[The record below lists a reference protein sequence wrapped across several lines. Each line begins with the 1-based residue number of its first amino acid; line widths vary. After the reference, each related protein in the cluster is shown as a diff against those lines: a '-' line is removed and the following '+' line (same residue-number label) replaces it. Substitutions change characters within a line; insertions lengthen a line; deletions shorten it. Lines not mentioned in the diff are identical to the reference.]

1 MFVVDLVTIPLFS
14 AFAGLITNWTGVL
27 MLFAP
32 AQFTGFYVPGLRR
45 VFPFLPRK
53 VQILPIFA
61 PNGILGFQGFIPCRA
76 EKMSSLVV
84 DKTIA
89 RIGRIEDFYT
99 QLEPE
104 RLAARLADAA
114 RPEIR
119 RLTIEIIE
127 RDHADL
133 WRTLPNIAREK
144 VLRTVDA
151 ELTTISRHAFAT
163 IGDNIDELLDV
174 KLMTVNYL
182 RRHPELL
189 RDIIKGMAVPEL
201 KFMVRSGALGLPL
214 GVVLALVLSFAHYA
228 HLPLP
233 GWLIV
238 VAGAALIGVV
248 VNVIAIKVV
257 FEPGEP
263 RPRYRYL
270 WRQGLFAR
278 RQHEAAAQLS
288 AMLATKVLTVANFS
302 HELFHGAHGERTL
315 ALIGSS
321 VSAEVDR
328 DPGPVP
334 DRRPQLARH
343 RRRRRPRPRRR
354 CRRAGV
360 RPHPPVRRRLHARRG
375 TQDRHLR
382 DREATFPARRRVRRN
397 ALRRCRTGR
406 VAALRARRRAGHPR
420 RRRTHPDLRRLI
432 QGSLALVDRRAG
444 QGAGVTLRE

>member
-1 MFVVDLVTIPLFS
+1 MLSLAPIVDWEDLSGQSKFVVDMVTIPLFS
-14 AFAGLITNWTGVL
+14 AIAGLITNWTGVI

-32 AQFTGFYVPGLRR
+32 AQFTGFFVPGLQR

-53 VQILPIFA
+53 VQILPLFA

-76 EKMSSLVV
+76 EKMSSLIV
-84 DKTIA
+84 DKTIS

-104 RLAARLADAA
+104 RLAERLADAA

-127 RDHADL
+127 RDHAAL
-133 WRTLPNIAREK
+133 WRALPTMLQER

-151 ELTTISRHAFAT
+151 ELTPISRHAFAT
-163 IGDNIDELLDV
+163 IGDNIDELLDL

-182 RRHPELL
+182 RRKPELM
-189 RDIIKGMAVPEL
+189 RDIIRGMAVPEL
-201 KFMVRSGALGLPL
+201 RFMVRSGALGLPL
-214 GVVLALVLSFAHYA
+214 GIVLALALSAVHYT

-233 GWLIV
+233 AWLIV
-238 VAGAALIGVV
+238 VAGAAVIGVV

-288 AMLATKVLTVANFS
+288 AMLATKVLTVENFS
-302 HELFHGAHGERTL
+302 NELLHGAHGERTL

-328 DPGPVP
+328 ILGP
-334 DRRPQLARH
+334 
-343 RRRRRPRPRRR
+343 
-354 CRRAGV
+354 
-360 RPHPPVRRRLHARRG
+360 
-375 TQDRHLR
+375 
-382 DREATFPARRRVRRN
+382 FKI
-397 ALRRCRTGR
+397 
-406 VAALRARRRAGHPR
+406 VAHN
-420 RRRTHPDLRRLI
+420 
-432 QGSLALVDRRAG
+432 SLGLVDVDALG
-444 QGAGVTLRE
+444 QGAGVTLREFAPTLLDDDLNRDEARKIDAYATQKLRSLPADEFGEMLYAAVEQDAWLLYVHGAILGVLVGAVHILIFGA

>member
-1 MFVVDLVTIPLFS
+1 MTMLAVAPILDWENLTGQSKFVVDMVTIPLFS

-133 WRTLPNIAREK
+133 WRTLPNIAQEK
-144 VLRTVDA
+144 ILRTVDA

-201 KFMVRSGALGLPL
+201 KFMVRSGGLGLPL

-288 AMLATKVLTVANFS
+288 AMLATKVLTVA
-302 HELFHGAHGERTL
+302 ELLPRVVPRCSQRTHPRAHRVVGIRR
-315 ALIGSS
+315 GRPYPRP
-321 VSAEVDR
+321 VS
-328 DPGPVP
+328 

-343 RRRRRPRPRRR
+343 RRR
-354 CRRAGV
+354 
-360 RPHPPVRRRLHARRG
+360 
-375 TQDRHLR
+375 
-382 DREATFPARRRVRRN
+382 
-397 ALRRCRTGR
+397 
-406 VAALRARRRAGHPR
+406 
-420 RRRTHPDLRRLI
+420 
-432 QGSLALVDRRAG
+432 
-444 QGAGVTLRE
+444 

>member
-1 MFVVDLVTIPLFS
+1 MTMLAVAPILDWENLSGQSKLVVDLVTIPLFS
-14 AFAGLITNWTGVL
+14 AFAGLLTNWTGVL

-53 VQILPIFA
+53 LQILPIFA

-127 RDHADL
+127 RDHATL
-133 WRTLPNIAREK
+133 WRTLPNIAQEK
-144 VLRTVDA
+144 ILRTVDA

-278 RQHEAAAQLS
+278 RQHEAAAQLA

-302 HELFHGAHGERTL
+302 HELFHGAHSERTL

-321 VSAEVDR
+321 VSAEADRILGPFRIVARNSLGIVDV
-328 DPGPVP
+328 D
-334 DRRPQLARH
+334 
-343 RRRRRPRPRRR
+343 
-354 CRRAGV
+354 
-360 RPHPPVRRRLHARRG
+360 
-375 TQDRHLR
+375 
-382 DREATFPARRRVRRN
+382 
-397 ALRRCRTGR
+397 AL
-406 VAALRARRRAGHPR
+406 GH
-420 RRRTHPDLRRLI
+420 
-432 QGSLALVDRRAG
+432 
-444 QGAGVTLRE
+444 GAGVAVREFAPTLLSDDDFTREEAHKIDTYATEKLRSLPADEFGEMLYAAVEQDAWLLYVHGAVLGILVGAVHILVFGA

>member
-1 MFVVDLVTIPLFS
+1 MTMLAVAPILDWENLSGQSKLVVDLVTIPLFS
-14 AFAGLITNWTGVL
+14 AFAGLLTNWTGVL

-127 RDHADL
+127 RDHATL

-214 GVVLALVLSFAHYA
+214 GVVLAQVLSFAHYA

-278 RQHEAAAQLS
+278 RQHEAAAQLA

-315 ALIGSS
+315 ALIASS

-328 DPGPVP
+328 VLGPFRIV
-334 DRRPQLARH
+334 ARNSLGIIDVDALGH
-343 RRRRRPRPRRR
+343 GT
-354 CRRAGV
+354 GV
-360 RPHPPVRRRLHARRG
+360 AVREFAPTLLSDDDFTREEAHKIDTYATEKLRSLPADEFG
-375 TQDRHLR
+375 EMLYAAVEQDAWLLYVHGAVLGILVG
-382 DREATFPARRRVRRN
+382 AV
-397 ALRRCRTGR
+397 
-406 VAALRARRRAGHPR
+406 HI
-420 RRRTHPDLRRLI
+420 LI
-432 QGSLALVDRRAG
+432 F
-444 QGAGVTLRE
+444 GA